1 MAPGTV
7 IWFQNGLCNPVEAF
21 PHFWI
26 TDEYFFS
33 FPLFFFSCA
42 RKEKLLLI
50 IWPNRAATSLE
61 WGLHMNQWFST
72 SSSFHLPAGLLDTLV
87 GSETSQWR
95 QWDREIGAAE
105 TAAMRHV
112 YWGFILFS
120 QGDIRDRYY
129 LKSSP
134 SGSAPIKGIL
144 SRKAVK
150 AAIRTLV
157 WLFSLGIFSSWQ
169 LIMQLKLS

>member
-1 MAPGTV
+1 MQLP
-7 IWFQNGLCNPVEAF
+7 FLVEAF

-26 TDEYFFS
+26 ADEYFFS
-33 FPLFFFSCA
+33 FLLFFPFCV

-50 IWPNRAATSLE
+50 IRPNRAATSLE
-61 WGLHMNQWFST
+61 WGLHMNQWFSA
-72 SSSFHLPAGLLDTLV
+72 SSFHLPAGLLDALG

-105 TAAMRHV
+105 TAAMHQV

-120 QGDIRDRYY
+120 QGDIWDRYY
-129 LKSSP
+129 LKSSL

-169 LIMQLKLS
+169 LIMQLKLN

>member
-1 MAPGTV
+1 MTSENSGQPWLIALQSDSRKAYAICIPCG
-7 IWFQNGLCNPVEAF
+7 GLPAF
-21 PHFWI
+21 LDNWWI
-26 TDEYFFS
+26 F
-33 FPLFFFSCA
+33 LFFPFSSSFFFFFVQGKKPCT
-42 RKEKLLLI
+42 LLDRIGQPPLWSEGCI
-50 IWPNRAATSLE
+50 
-61 WGLHMNQWFST
+61 MNQCFSV
-72 SSSFHLPAGLLDTLV
+72 SSFHLPAGLLDTLG

-105 TAAMRHV
+105 TAAMHQV

-129 LKSSP
+129 QSSP
-134 SGSAPIKGIL
+134 SGSAPIQGIL

-157 WLFSLGIFSSWQ
+157 WLLP
-169 LIMQLKLS
+169 